1 MIVNSFGRYLS
12 QTAHDHGT
20 IPRPGTRAA
29 DRMPG
34 MGRYV
39 PVEEPTEVPTE
50 VLTDTISDREAL
62 LLTSCLEKVGLEC
75 LKFHF
80 LNVERF
86 GSVQVPCRQHRLL
99 TCPYGSGGQFTTG
112 CR

>member
-39 PVEEPTEVPTE
+39 PVEEPTEVLTE
-50 VLTDTISDREAL
+50 VLTDTISDREAHL
-62 LLTSCLEKVGLEC
+62 PISCLEKVGLEW

-86 GSVQVPCRQHRLL
+86 GSVQVLCRQRRRNPRRLHN
-99 TCPYGSGGQFTTG
+99 GMV
-112 CR
+112 

>member
-34 MGRYV
+34 MGRYI
-39 PVEEPTEVPTE
+39 PVEEPTE
-50 VLTDTISDREAL
+50 VLTDTISDREAHPPI
-62 LLTSCLEKVGLEC
+62 SCLEKVDW
-75 LKFHF
+75 
-80 LNVERF
+80 
-86 GSVQVPCRQHRLL
+86 SA
-99 TCPYGSGGQFTTG
+99 
-112 CR
+112 

>member
-20 IPRPGTRAA
+20 IPRPETRAA

-80 LNVERF
+80 LYAERLARSRSRA
-86 GSVQVPCRQHRLL
+86 GSVALPHPPTWQRRLVH
-99 TCPYGSGGQFTTG
+99 G
-112 CR
+112 RV

>member
-39 PVEEPTEVPTE
+39 PVEEPTEVLTE
-50 VLTDTISDREAL
+50 VLTDTISDREAHL
-62 LLTSCLEKVGLEC
+62 
-75 LKFHF
+75 
-80 LNVERF
+80 
-86 GSVQVPCRQHRLL
+86 P
-99 TCPYGSGGQFTTG
+99 
-112 CR
+112 